1 MGNYTQYLV
10 INHNGEEYE
19 KRICICITESLCC
32 TAEINSTNQLYLNK
46 SKINKN
52 KTIYNTG
59 LYIYLRKKRKI
70 IPNNSY
76 K

>member
-1 MGNYTQYLV
+1 MY
-10 INHNGEEYE
+10 
-19 KRICICITESLCC
+19 TESLCC
-32 TAEINSTNQLYLNK
+32 TAEINSTNQLYFNK
-46 SKINKN
+46 SEINKN

-70 IPNNSY
+70 ILNNSY